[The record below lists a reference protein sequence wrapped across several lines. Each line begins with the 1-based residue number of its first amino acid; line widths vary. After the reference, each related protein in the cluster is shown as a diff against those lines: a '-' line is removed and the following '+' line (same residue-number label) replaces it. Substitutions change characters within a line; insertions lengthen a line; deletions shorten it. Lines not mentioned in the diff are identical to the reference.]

1 MFILSDSCTKREQG
15 CQLGKLLRVYNDI
28 LITTCLN
35 CWNVDW
41 LVLIATCWFHVK
53 SPNEKSPNS
62 KTPTLQKVLLVKGL
76 NYLISQLFKSLQN
89 WQKQD
94 FLCT

>member
-1 MFILSDSCTKREQG
+1 MFVLSDSCTKREQG
-15 CQLGKLLRVYNDI
+15 CQLGKLLRVYNYI

>member
-1 MFILSDSCTKREQG
+1 MFVLSDSCTKREQG

-62 KTPTLQKVLLVKGL
+62 KTPTLQKVLLVKGI
-76 NYLISQLFKSLQN
+76 NY
-89 WQKQD
+89 
-94 FLCT
+94 

>member
-1 MFILSDSCTKREQG
+1 MFVLSDSCTKREQG